1 MEMVNI
7 KINNMP
13 LSVPKGISILE
24 AARMAGIEI
33 PTLCYLKKINEIG
46 ACRICMV
53 EVKGAR
59 SLVTACVYPVNE
71 GMEIFTNTERVRKSR
86 KTTLELIL
94 STHDRKCLSCVR
106 SGTCELQQL
115 CKEFGVDDEGRFDGA
130 NPVHEYDDSAIHM
143 IRDNGKCILCRRC
156 VAACQAQH
164 ISVIGANARGF
175 DTHIGSAFE
184 RPLDSVACVSC
195 GQCIVNCPTGAIYEK
210 DDTAKVL
217 EAINNPEKFVVVHTA
232 PSIRVTLG
240 ECFGMH
246 IGTNVQGKMV
256 AALRRLGFDKVF
268 DTDFGADLT
277 IVEEANEFLGRVQ
290 NGGVLPMITSCSPG
304 WIKYC
309 EHYYPDMLDH
319 LSSCKSPQQ
328 MSGAVIKTW
337 YAEKMGIDPK
347 DIVVVGIM
355 PCTAKKFETKREN
368 QSASGYPDVDYSLT
382 TRELGRMIE
391 SAGIYFKHL
400 PDEEFDNPLGDSTG
414 AAVIFGATGGVMEAA
429 LRTAVEKLSG
439 EELKSLDFTEVR
451 GTEGI
456 KEASYTVNG
465 MEIKVCVVSGLA
477 NANTIM
483 EKVKNGTADYHFI
496 EIMGCPGGCVN
507 GGGQPIQHAVVRN
520 FVDLRA
526 RRAAALYE
534 ADKDMPLRKSHESEA
549 VKRLYAEFLG
559 EPGSHKAHEVLHTS
573 YVARPYMTQVTKS
586 TMIGELLQIDE
597 NIAPILLNIGMHCLG
612 CPSSQ
617 METIEE
623 AAMVHG
629 IEPDALV
636 KEINDFL
643 AKDLA

>member
-217 EAINNPEKFVVVHTA
+217 EAINDPEKFVVVHTA

-319 LSSCKSPQQ
+319 LSTCKSPQQ
-328 MSGAVIKTW
+328 MSGAIIKTW

-355 PCTAKKFETKREN
+355 PCTAKKFETKRDD
-368 QSASGYPDVDYSLT
+368 QAASGYPDVDYLLT

-451 GTEGI
+451 GTDGI

-465 MEIKVCVVSGLA
+465 MEVKVCVVSGLA

-549 VKRLYAEFLG
+549 VKRLYDEFLG

-573 YVARPYMTQVTKS
+573 YVARPKYK
-586 TMIGELLQIDE
+586 
-597 NIAPILLNIGMHCLG
+597 
-612 CPSSQ
+612 
-617 METIEE
+617 
-623 AAMVHG
+623 
-629 IEPDALV
+629 
-636 KEINDFL
+636 
-643 AKDLA
+643 

>member
-86 KTTLELIL
+86 KMTLELIL

-217 EAINNPEKFVVVHTA
+217 EAINDPEKFVVVHTA

-256 AALRRLGFDKVF
+256 AALRRLGFDKIF

-319 LSSCKSPQQ
+319 LSTCKSPQQ
-328 MSGAVIKTW
+328 MSGAIIKTW

-355 PCTAKKFETKREN
+355 PCTAKKFETKRDD
-368 QSASGYPDVDYSLT
+368 QAASGYPDVDYSLT

-451 GTEGI
+451 GTDGI

-465 MEIKVCVVSGLA
+465 MEVKVCVVSGLA

-520 FVDLRA
+520 FADLRA

-549 VKRLYAEFLG
+549 VKRLYDEFLG

-573 YVARPYMTQVTKS
+573 YVARPKYK
-586 TMIGELLQIDE
+586 
-597 NIAPILLNIGMHCLG
+597 
-612 CPSSQ
+612 
-617 METIEE
+617 
-623 AAMVHG
+623 
-629 IEPDALV
+629 
-636 KEINDFL
+636 
-643 AKDLA
+643 

>member
-24 AARMAGIEI
+24 AARTAGIEI

-94 STHDRKCLSCVR
+94 STHDRKCLSCIR

-184 RPLDSVACVSC
+184 KPLDSVACVSC

-217 EAINNPEKFVVVHTA
+217 EAINDPEKFVVVHTA

-368 QSASGYPDVDYSLT
+368 QSVSGYPDVDYSLT

-573 YVARPYMTQVTKS
+573 YVARPKYK
-586 TMIGELLQIDE
+586 
-597 NIAPILLNIGMHCLG
+597 
-612 CPSSQ
+612 
-617 METIEE
+617 
-623 AAMVHG
+623 
-629 IEPDALV
+629 
-636 KEINDFL
+636 
-643 AKDLA
+643 

>member
-217 EAINNPEKFVVVHTA
+217 EAINDPEKFVVVHTA

-277 IVEEANEFLGRVQ
+277 IVEEANEFLCRVQ

-319 LSSCKSPQQ
+319 LSTCKSPQQ
-328 MSGAVIKTW
+328 MSGAIIKTW

-355 PCTAKKFETKREN
+355 PCTAKKFETKRDD
-368 QSASGYPDVDYSLT
+368 QAASGYPDVDYSLT

-451 GTEGI
+451 GTDGI

-465 MEIKVCVVSGLA
+465 MEVKVCVVSGLA

-520 FVDLRA
+520 FVDLKA

-573 YVARPYMTQVTKS
+573 YVARPKYK
-586 TMIGELLQIDE
+586 
-597 NIAPILLNIGMHCLG
+597 
-612 CPSSQ
+612 
-617 METIEE
+617 
-623 AAMVHG
+623 
-629 IEPDALV
+629 
-636 KEINDFL
+636 
-643 AKDLA
+643 

>member
-86 KTTLELIL
+86 KMTLELIL

-217 EAINNPEKFVVVHTA
+217 EAINDPEKFVVVHTA

-328 MSGAVIKTW
+328 MSGAIIKTW

-382 TRELGRMIE
+382 TRELGRMID
-391 SAGIYFKHL
+391 SAGIFFKHL

-549 VKRLYAEFLG
+549 VKRLYTEFLG

-573 YVARPYMTQVTKS
+573 YVARPKYK
-586 TMIGELLQIDE
+586 
-597 NIAPILLNIGMHCLG
+597 
-612 CPSSQ
+612 
-617 METIEE
+617 
-623 AAMVHG
+623 
-629 IEPDALV
+629 
-636 KEINDFL
+636 
-643 AKDLA
+643 

>member
-86 KTTLELIL
+86 KMTLELIL

-217 EAINNPEKFVVVHTA
+217 EAINDPEKFVVVHTA

-290 NGGVLPMITSCSPG
+290 NGGMLPMITSCSPG

-319 LSSCKSPQQ
+319 LSTCKSPQQ
-328 MSGAVIKTW
+328 MSGAIIKTW

-355 PCTAKKFETKREN
+355 PCTAKKFETKRDD
-368 QSASGYPDVDYSLT
+368 QAASGYPDVDYSLT

-429 LRTAVEKLSG
+429 RRTAVEKLSG

-451 GTEGI
+451 GTDGI

-465 MEIKVCVVSGLA
+465 MEVKVCVVSGLA

-549 VKRLYAEFLG
+549 VKRLYDEFLG

-573 YVARPYMTQVTKS
+573 YVARPKYK
-586 TMIGELLQIDE
+586 
-597 NIAPILLNIGMHCLG
+597 
-612 CPSSQ
+612 
-617 METIEE
+617 
-623 AAMVHG
+623 
-629 IEPDALV
+629 
-636 KEINDFL
+636 
-643 AKDLA
+643 